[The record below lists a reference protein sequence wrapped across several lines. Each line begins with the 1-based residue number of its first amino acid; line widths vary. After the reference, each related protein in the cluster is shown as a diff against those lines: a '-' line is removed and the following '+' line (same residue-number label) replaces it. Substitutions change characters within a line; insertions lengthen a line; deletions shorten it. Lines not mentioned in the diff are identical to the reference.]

1 MFPRTRT
8 HRLQGGSEQR
18 RRDAVAVA
26 LLVGV
31 LAASGCS
38 AQDAEEPKPSA
49 PAGARSLDQH
59 QLEAARLTKPEAT
72 EYVHGLGTET
82 PKDMTGGGTDATPEA
97 CAPAITMLRRGWG
110 EGAVAYTVLNLG
122 DRDGGAT
129 TRSVKLTTYPAG
141 EAKQVLASVEA
152 SLRKCPSVAFQAE
165 TGGAPVKAKL
175 TVEDATAPGDEAL
188 RATMVHTRDGIEQHV
203 VYEIVRTA
211 DVLSFFS
218 ATGGFGSTLSE
229 EKKAEFM
236 PVLKDELIS
245 RQVTKVEAALKTAS

>member
-8 HRLQGGSEQR
+8 HRLQDGSERR

-72 EYVHGLGTET
+72 EYV
-82 PKDMTGGGTDATPEA
+82 
-97 CAPAITMLRRGWG
+97 
-110 EGAVAYTVLNLG
+110 
-122 DRDGGAT
+122 
-129 TRSVKLTTYPAG
+129 
-141 EAKQVLASVEA
+141 
-152 SLRKCPSVAFQAE
+152 
-165 TGGAPVKAKL
+165 
-175 TVEDATAPGDEAL
+175 
-188 RATMVHTRDGIEQHV
+188 
-203 VYEIVRTA
+203 
-211 DVLSFFS
+211 S

-229 EKKAEFM
+229 EKKAQFL

-245 RQVTKVEAALKTAS
+245 KQVTKVEAALKAAS